1 MLTQQTIKQISVK
14 NQEPSWLLKEREES
28 FNQFSSMP
36 IPSFKY
42 GLGIYTSLSG
52 LNIDELNLSLSD
64 EFQVKAG
71 KEINILSLN
80 QAIEAYPEEVK
91 LLFSLAKQKQHKLSA
106 FHNAFFNSFLCIVI
120 PRNTELNSGSTIHI
134 HKESRL
140 TEAEYILIIAEEN
153 SKASILETIESSES
167 PQLNP
172 STPSTK
178 QQLKSQVIL
187 INAKEN
193 SKIQYSTLQNLSKQ
207 HYHLSQRHA
216 FLKKDAELNWV
227 DCFLGSKFT
236 QCNTLTTLQGTGSQ
250 TTTNGILYADQEQ
263 CFDIDS
269 ASRHLAGNTS
279 SNMLTRAVLNDK
291 AKAVYRGL
299 VRINKNARNCRG
311 YQKEETL
318 MLSEEAQSNAV
329 PNLEI
334 ENNEV
339 SCTHGATMSSIDKEK
354 LFYLSSRGINESTA
368 KKAIIQGF
376 LTPIIE
382 KLPSQEHQEAI
393 LSSITERLGAIE

>member
-36 IPSFKY
+36 TPSFKY

-52 LNIDELNLSLSD
+52 LNIDELIPSLSN

-71 KEINILSLN
+71 KEINILSLS
-80 QAIEAYPEEVK
+80 QAIETYPEEVK

-120 PRNTELNSGSTIHI
+120 PKNTELNPGSTIHI
-134 HKESRL
+134 HKESKL

-153 SKASILETIESSES
+153 SKASILETMASSQSLQQLPQSSS
-167 PQLNP
+167 PQ
-172 STPSTK
+172 

-193 SKIQYSTLQNLSKQ
+193 SNIQYSTLQNLSKQ

-216 FLKKDAELNWV
+216 FLDKDSSLDWV
-227 DCFLGSKFT
+227 DCFLGGRFM

-250 TTTNGILYADQEQ
+250 TTTNGILYADEEQ

-269 ASRHLAGNTS
+269 ASKHLSNNTN

-299 VRINKNARNCRG
+299 VRINKNARNCKG

-368 KKAIIQGF
+368 KKAIVHGF

-382 KLPSQEHQEAI
+382 KLPSQEHQESI